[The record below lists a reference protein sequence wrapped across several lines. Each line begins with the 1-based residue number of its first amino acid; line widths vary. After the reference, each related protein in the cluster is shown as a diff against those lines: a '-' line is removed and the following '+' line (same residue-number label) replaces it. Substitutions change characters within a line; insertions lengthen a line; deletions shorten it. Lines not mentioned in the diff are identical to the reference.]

1 MSKFLAIP
9 NLFKSLFYAITCQV
23 VLTKY
28 TERKFYQIGHAV
40 QML

>member
-9 NLFKSLFYAITCQV
+9 NLFKSLFYAIKCQV

-28 TERKFYQIGHAV
+28 TERKISLIGHPV